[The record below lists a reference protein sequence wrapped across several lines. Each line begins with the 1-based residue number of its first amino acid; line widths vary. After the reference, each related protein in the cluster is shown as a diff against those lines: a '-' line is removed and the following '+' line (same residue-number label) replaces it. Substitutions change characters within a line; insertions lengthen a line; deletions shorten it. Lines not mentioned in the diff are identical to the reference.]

1 MFNKLSCCGAMNVE
15 GSKQDV
21 EKGES
26 SSMPKRPG
34 KAIELT
40 DQGINSEKQPQKN
53 GDKPPNIP
61 IVGEGSC
68 IFMIPQS
75 LKKIHHKGYIPELVS
90 IGPYHHN
97 ADHLKMIQEQKHRF
111 LNLFLDNATE
121 KGVTKTDLGN
131 KIKGI
136 ENVIRSSYS
145 DDKIVGKLNQDQL
158 IDMMLLD
165 GCFVLM
171 LFFFDASRVSR
182 EKSPDDQIL
191 NTPYILP
198 TIRSDLLLLEN
209 QVPFILLETLFKASN
224 KSSLGLGS
232 LNDLAFTFFN
242 FSMDKPKAYW
252 EKHNQYKAKH
262 LLDLI
267 RKTLIPISSSNGGS
281 YDATKPSQDNDSQ
294 SFTRLILSA
303 KRLRLQGI
311 EFKASHDPSFSNG
324 CCAKM
329 FCCLSNEYHAFIPK
343 RQQEETILELQ
354 LKGDELQIPLI
365 VFDEFISSVLLNC
378 VAFEQLSLKCSNDV
392 TSYVVFMGCLMSDE
406 VDATYLSEKG
416 IIENYFGNGNDVS
429 QFFKNISSGVAF
441 DMNKSYLKEVFK
453 GINKYTSK
461 RRHVECARF
470 MRLHFD
476 SPWTCMS
483 SAAVLI
489 ILLLTIFQATFAAL
503 SYLHPPKEPK
513 DKGT

>member
-1 MFNKLSCCGAMNVE
+1 MFNKLSWCGAMDVE

-21 EKGES
+21 EKGPS
-26 SSMPKRPG
+26 SSRPKKHG
-34 KAIELT
+34 KAVEVT
-40 DQGINSEKQPQKN
+40 DQGINSEKQPKEN
-53 GDKPPNIP
+53 GDKPPNLP
-61 IVGEGSC
+61 IVDEGSC
-68 IFMIPQS
+68 IFRIPQS
-75 LKKIHHKGYIPELVS
+75 LKKIHHKGYIPEIVS
-90 IGPYHHN
+90 IGPFHRN

-111 LNLFLDNATE
+111 LKLFLDFATDE
-121 KGVTKTDLGN
+121 DVTKTDLAKEIMG
-131 KIKGI
+131 IKNVI
-136 ENVIRSSYS
+136 ENSYS
-145 DDKIVGKLNQDQL
+145 DKLAGELNEDEELNQDEL

-165 GCFVLM
+165 GCFILM
-171 LFFFDASRVSR
+171 LFFFDSNRVSR
-182 EKSPDDQIL
+182 DKSPDDPIL
-191 NTPYILP
+191 NTPWILP

-252 EKHNQYKAKH
+252 EKHNQFKPKH

-281 YDATKPSQDNDSQ
+281 YIAAKPTQDNDSQ

-311 EFKASHDPSFSNG
+311 EFKASHDSSFSNG

-329 FCCLSNEYHAFIPK
+329 FCCLSNEYHAFIPRK
-343 RQQEETILELQ
+343 QQEETILELQ
-354 LKGDELQIPLI
+354 LKGDELLIPLI
-365 VFDEFISSVLLNC
+365 VFDEFISTVLLNC

-406 VDATYLSEKG
+406 ADATYLSEKG

-429 QFFKNISSGVAF
+429 QFFKNVSSGVAF

-483 SAAVLI
+483 SAAVLV
-489 ILLLTIFQATFAAL
+489 ILLLTMFQATFAAL
-503 SYLHPPKEPK
+503 AYFHPPKS
-513 DKGT
+513 

>member
-1 MFNKLSCCGAMNVE
+1 MFNKLSWCGAMDVE

-26 SSMPKRPG
+26 STMPKTPG
-34 KAIELT
+34 KSI
-40 DQGINSEKQPQKN
+40 DQGVNSEKQPKEN
-53 GDKPPNIP
+53 GDKPPR
-61 IVGEGSC
+61 SC
-68 IFMIPQS
+68 IFRIPQS
-75 LKKIHHKGYIPELVS
+75 LKKIHHKGYIPEIVS

-97 ADHLKMIQEQKHRF
+97 EDHLKMIQEQKHRF
-111 LNLFLDNATE
+111 LKLFLDFATDE
-121 KGVTKTDLGN
+121 DVTRTDLAK
-131 KIKGI
+131 KIMGI
-136 ENVIRSSYS
+136 ENVIRNSYS
-145 DDKIVGKLNQDQL
+145 DKLVGEIKQAEL

-171 LFFFDASRVSR
+171 LFFFDSNRVSR
-182 EKSPDDQIL
+182 EKSPDDLIL

-252 EKHNQYKAKH
+252 EKHNEFKPKH

-281 YDATKPSQDNDSQ
+281 YIAAKTTQENDSQ
-294 SFTRLILSA
+294 SFSRLVLSA

-311 EFKASHDPSFSNG
+311 EFKASHDSSFSNG

-329 FCCLSNEYHAFIPK
+329 FCCLSNEYHAFIPRK
-343 RQQEETILELQ
+343 QQEETILELQ
-354 LKGDELQIPLI
+354 LKGDELLIPLI

-406 VDATYLSEKG
+406 ADATYLSEKG

-429 QFFKNISSGVAF
+429 QFFKNVSSGVAF

-483 SAAVLI
+483 SAAVLV
-489 ILLLTIFQATFAAL
+489 ILLLTLFQATFAAL
-503 SYLHPPKEPK
+503 AYFHPPKS
-513 DKGT
+513 